1 MLRRK
6 NKSILAKQW
15 ERKNIHNFYYSNVDH
30 VTCVSCCVLVVQKY
44 ISQEAM
50 QNSVVPEINYVA
62 MLTASICGMVR
73 TVRRLETDGIVT
85 PRLVI
90 VRL

>member
-1 MLRRK
+1 ML
-6 NKSILAKQW
+6 
-15 ERKNIHNFYYSNVDH
+15 
-30 VTCVSCCVLVVQKY
+30 CVVQKY

-73 TVRRLETDGIVT
+73 RLETDGIVT
-85 PRLVI
+85 PCLVI
-90 VRL
+90 VYCEIVTTETNTGDPSHGMG

>member
-1 MLRRK
+1 MLCAVK
-6 NKSILAKQW
+6 
-15 ERKNIHNFYYSNVDH
+15 
-30 VTCVSCCVLVVQKY
+30 KY

-73 TVRRLETDGIVT
+73 TVRRLETDGMVT
-85 PRLVI
+85 PSLVI

>member
-1 MLRRK
+1 MLCAVK
-6 NKSILAKQW
+6 
-15 ERKNIHNFYYSNVDH
+15 
-30 VTCVSCCVLVVQKY
+30 KY

-73 TVRRLETDGIVT
+73 TVRRLETDGMVT
-85 PRLVI
+85 PRPGYCEI
-90 VRL
+90 VTTETHIGDPSHGMGWREAAYPQEK

>member
-1 MLRRK
+1 ML
-6 NKSILAKQW
+6 
-15 ERKNIHNFYYSNVDH
+15 
-30 VTCVSCCVLVVQKY
+30 CVVQKY

-73 TVRRLETDGIVT
+73 RLETADGIVT

>member
-1 MLRRK
+1 MLVLYC
-6 NKSILAKQW
+6 NLCFIL
-15 ERKNIHNFYYSNVDH
+15 
-30 VTCVSCCVLVVQKY
+30 CVVQKY

-73 TVRRLETDGIVT
+73 RLETDGIVT

>member
-1 MLRRK
+1 ML
-6 NKSILAKQW
+6 
-15 ERKNIHNFYYSNVDH
+15 
-30 VTCVSCCVLVVQKY
+30 CVVQKY

-62 MLTASICGMVR
+62 MLTVSICGM
-73 TVRRLETDGIVT
+73 VRRLETDGIVT

>member
-1 MLRRK
+1 ML
-6 NKSILAKQW
+6 
-15 ERKNIHNFYYSNVDH
+15 
-30 VTCVSCCVLVVQKY
+30 CVVQKY

-73 TVRRLETDGIVT
+73 RLETDGSDGIVT